1 MGENLSTFIEENKIN
16 EDELENAKFER
27 VVKEWYFCLAKI
39 IRVTSLVTILSNRAQ
54 EVRDA
59 IKSLFENPL
68 SLTVSLAA
76 ETNEEQLFTILKE
89 EVNNISHGME
99 RVYQLIWLTFLSVFK
114 IEEKDASHNPWN
126 LVIEAVHGE
135 TPLEEISRT
144 YLENDKLN
152 ALTKVAMEFVHGNKD
167 WQNIEESSS
176 AIAKLFT
183 SLHPFDWSDE
193 TFDLFNRRLAEISEY
208 ISADNSGASS
218 DKPKIGVTFTGEK
231 TIEFYKT
238 ELSPLGKMVLQN
250 LLHQLEISGR
260 SLSKN
265 EKFNIVKALFKELEG
280 Q

>member
-1 MGENLSTFIEENKIN
+1 M
-16 EDELENAKFER
+16 
-27 VVKEWYFCLAKI
+27 
-39 IRVTSLVTILSNRAQ
+39 VTILSNRAQ